1 MHGQLQPAPASAADL
16 AGDLAALIEQLG
28 SPAGTASL
36 GATAALLNC
45 PRVASACSLRAF
57 LEVYCTRVLVPLE
70 LPAILQA
77 WQHASRLESRELIAL
92 DARLAAEPVLQ
103 PLARAS
109 RHAGRQQL
117 RRLRPLRDHKLVQR
131 YLAALDA
138 GQAHGWHMLVF
149 GLTLA
154 VYSLSPRQG
163 LMVFAQQT
171 LAGFSR
177 GAARRLNLSAAELA
191 SIVDIACAGVP
202 AEVNRLVDAVPTP
215 FLAATGTRVAITA

>member
-1 MHGQLQPAPASAADL
+1 MHGQLQPAPASADDL

-28 SPAGTASL
+28 SPAGTGAL
-36 GATAALLNC
+36 GATTALLNC
-45 PRVASACSLRAF
+45 PRVASADSLRAF
-57 LEVYCTRVLVPLE
+57 LAVYRERVLVPLE

-77 WQHASRLESRELIAL
+77 WQHTTRLESRELIAL

-154 VYSLSPRQG
+154 VYSLAPRQG
-163 LMVFAQQT
+163 LLVFAQQT
-171 LAGFSR
+171 LAGFAR
-177 GAARRLNLSAAELA
+177 GAAGRLKLSEAELA
-191 SIVDIACAGVP
+191 SVVDNACAGVP
-202 AEVNRLVDAVPTP
+202 AEVNRLMDSLASPWRSSICAPAAV
-215 FLAATGTRVAITA
+215 TA